1 MAEASVHGLI
11 GDLYDLAT
19 GGGPEEGWPA
29 ILRGLASL
37 LGAQNVSMHREGGSL
52 PRPTILATLNVP
64 SETARAYREYFFS
77 RDIALMR
84 LARAPQGQ
92 AFYTQTYLSDAEVEA
107 SEFYNDLLRP
117 GLGNAFYVAGVEAP
131 LGDQTLVLGLHRAR
145 EMGPYTPEQMATLQI
160 LWPHLMRAM
169 RVEEQLLA
177 SRTLAR
183 IGYAAL
189 DELPSGI
196 AILRADRRCIFM
208 NRAGRRMLLRRGGPM
223 LQSGGG
229 RLRLLQPSADA
240 MFATLLGQATAGQPS
255 RAGSMRCPSAEGH
268 LALMLVPFRLP
279 LPDLPPVPGP
289 LALLLASDPNAA
301 PGQLGDQVMA
311 MFNVTRAEAE
321 VAASLA
327 TGLSVE
333 EVALARGVRL
343 TTIRSQVQSLLA
355 KTGTN
360 RQGELLRLLLSL
372 PRLAPPEA

>member
-1 MAEASVHGLI
+1 MSR
-11 GDLYDLAT
+11 
-19 GGGPEEGWPA
+19 GG
-29 ILRGLASL
+29 
-37 LGAQNVSMHREGGSL
+37 
-52 PRPTILATLNVP
+52 
-64 SETARAYREYFFS
+64 
-77 RDIALMR
+77 
-84 LARAPQGQ
+84 
-92 AFYTQTYLSDAEVEA
+92 
-107 SEFYNDLLRP
+107 
-117 GLGNAFYVAGVEAP
+117 EAP
-131 LGDQTLVLGLHRAR
+131 LGDQTLILGLHRAR

-160 LWPHLMRAM
+160 LWPHLLRALK
-169 RVEEQLLA
+169 VEEQLLA

-183 IGYAAL
+183 VGYAAL

-223 LQSGGG
+223 LQAGGG

-240 MFATLLGQATAGQPS
+240 MFATLLGQATAGQPA
-255 RAGSMRCPSAEGH
+255 RAGSMRCTSADGH
-268 LALMLVPFRLP
+268 LALALMLVPFRLP
-279 LPDLPPVPGP
+279 LPDRPQVPGP

-321 VAASLA
+321 VAASLV

-333 EVALARGVRL
+333 EVAMARGVRL

-372 PRLAPPEA
+372 PRLAPPEE

>member
-1 MAEASVHGLI
+1 MADASVHGLI

-19 GGGPEEGWPA
+19 GGGPEEGWQA
-29 ILRGLASL
+29 ILRSLASL
-37 LGAQNVSMHREGGSL
+37 LGAQNVAMHREGGSL
-52 PRPTILATLNVP
+52 ARPTILGTLNIP
-64 SETARAYREYFFS
+64 PEATRAYREYFFS

-84 LARAPQGQ
+84 LDRAAQGQ
-92 AFYTQTYLSDAEVEA
+92 VFYTQTYLSDAEVEA

-117 GLGNAFYVAGVEAP
+117 SLGNAFYVAGGQAP
-131 LGDQTLVLGLHRAR
+131 LGDQTLILGLHRAR

-160 LWPHLMRAM
+160 LWPHLMRAL

-189 DELPSGI
+189 DELPTGI

-223 LQSGGG
+223 LQGGGG

-240 MFATLLGQATAGQPS
+240 MFATLLGQATAGQPA
-255 RAGSMRCPSAEGH
+255 RAGSMRCTSADGH

-279 LPDLPPVPGP
+279 LPDMPAVPGP
-289 LALLLASDPNAA
+289 LALLLAADPNAA
-301 PGQLGDQVMA
+301 TGQLSDQVMA

-333 EVALARGVRL
+333 EVAMARGVRL